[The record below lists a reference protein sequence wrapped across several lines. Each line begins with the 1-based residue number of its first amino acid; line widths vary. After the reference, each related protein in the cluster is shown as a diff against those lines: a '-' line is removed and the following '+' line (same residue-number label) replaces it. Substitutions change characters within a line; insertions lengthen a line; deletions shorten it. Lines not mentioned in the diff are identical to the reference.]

1 MNDLKIKNEMNKKIK
16 EVKQKAEEILNK
28 GVIGNDSLRLQR
40 TLESH
45 GRIRVLLN
53 ELDYTLSKDIPIE
66 NVLNKISSIEKE
78 LNELNKESNG

>member
-28 GVIGNDSLRLQR
+28 GGNDSLRLQR

-53 ELDYTLSKDIPIE
+53 EMDYTLSKDIPIE
-66 NVLNKISSIEKE
+66 NVLDKISSIEKE